1 MFTKVSLNNF
11 IFIMDIFGTGP
22 TKKFGIIG
30 ITTRHQASFCLPHT
44 QQLWCMHGAIIQA
57 GTTC

>member
-1 MFTKVSLNNF
+1 
-11 IFIMDIFGTGP
+11 MDIFGTGP

-44 QQLWCMHGAIIQA
+44 RQLWCMHGAIIQA